1 MEVAWIEIALDSFGS
16 WGSFSEQ
23 ARQPGQ
29 QYDLLFD
36 TKQFEKFWSLWKIYP
51 VFLFGIA

>member
-1 MEVAWIEIALDSFGS
+1 VEVAWIEIALDSFGS